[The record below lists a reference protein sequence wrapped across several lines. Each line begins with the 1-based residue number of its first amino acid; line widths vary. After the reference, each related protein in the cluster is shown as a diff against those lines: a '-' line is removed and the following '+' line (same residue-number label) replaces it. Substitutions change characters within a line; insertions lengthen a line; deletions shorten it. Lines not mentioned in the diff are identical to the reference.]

1 MKHTTARKGKRINV
15 ILNNGRAFVDKLV
28 EDKSQHYV
36 FEKEG
41 RVAKSDIRS
50 FSIYRQKNQKHA
62 TGNDNGAAPLR

>member
-15 ILNNGRAFVDKLV
+15 ILNDGRTFVDKLV
-28 EDKSQHYV
+28 ENKSQHYI

-50 FSIYRQKNQKHA
+50 FAIYRQKDKSHA
-62 TGNDNGAAPLR
+62 T